1 MTTKPFRA
9 AVVQTLATLGDLDI
23 NIGLLR
29 SYTEEAVRQGARLVV
44 FPECMNTGYLFD
56 SAEHCAEL
64 AEPVNGR
71 FVQAMADLC
80 REYNIFIASGFTE
93 KNEEKNKIFNTGL
106 LLDPKGDIIVHY
118 HKQFLATHDQN
129 WFELGENGCPVVD
142 TELGRIGLLICFDG
156 RIPEITRSLALQGAE
171 IIVDMANFFAMD
183 QADMWVPARAYEN
196 GLWFVAATKAGVERS
211 IYYPGGSMIV
221 APDGNVVAKIPY
233 DTHGVV
239 TAEIDVTRA
248 QNKSWHHEGDRVLD
262 RRPDLYQLIG
272 KPVSETPLAAILDQP
287 LIPEKTVAKAAAV
300 QAHATQ
306 ELNSLEDAYDMID
319 HTAKLGVKVIVVPQ
333 HFGCSTWLPSLAEAH
348 AEAQHTDA
356 HIKRISAIA
365 KQYGCVI
372 VLPVLEAKSSKIS
385 AAAVIIGTD
394 GELLGRYQQ
403 THVEPEMKAWCV
415 PGDLLPVFDTPFG
428 RIGVLLGYDGMFPE
442 TSRVL
447 ALQGADMIA
456 WCSTWRRPH
465 DRALLT
471 VPKAEDNRI
480 FLIAANRSDCPYPG
494 GSFIVPP
501 NGFPQW
507 NLDLAAPATGRHGAV
522 MPGFMNLALSRQKF
536 MIPKVNMLRN
546 RIVSSYEPITSTTG
560 ISTDAVKVAA

>member
-1 MTTKPFRA
+1 MATAPFRA
-9 AVVQTLATLGDLDI
+9 AVVQTLAALGDLDI

-29 SYTEEAVRQGARLVV
+29 RYTEEAVRQGARLVV

-64 AEPVNGR
+64 AETVDGR

-80 REYNIFIASGFTE
+80 REHNIFIASGFTE
-93 KNEEKNKIFNTGL
+93 MNEEKNKIFNTGL

-156 RIPEITRSLALQGAE
+156 RIPEITRNLALQGAE
-171 IIVDMANFFAMD
+171 VIVDMANFFAMD

-196 GLWFVAATKAGVERS
+196 GVWFVAATKAGVERS

-221 APDGNVVAKIPY
+221 APGGEVVAKIPY

-239 TAEIDVTRA
+239 TAEIDTSKA
-248 QNKSWHHEGDRVLD
+248 QNKSWHHEGNRMLD
-262 RRPDLYQLIG
+262 RRPDLYGIIG
-272 KPVSETPLAAILDQP
+272 KPVSETPLAAILAEP
-287 LIPEKTVAKAAAV
+287 LIPEQSVAKAAAV
-300 QAHATQ
+300 QIHATSAA
-306 ELNSLEDAYDMID
+306 NSLQDAYEMID
-319 HTAKLGVKVIVVPQ
+319 HTAKLGVKVIVLPQ
-333 HFGCSTWLPSLAEAH
+333 FFASSSWLPSLAEAH
-348 AEAQHTDA
+348 VAANQSEATIQRVAT
-356 HIKRISAIA
+356 IA
-365 KQYGCVI
+365 RQYACVI
-372 VLPVLEAKSSKIS
+372 VLPLLEKRQDKIAS
-385 AAAVIIGTD
+385 TAVVIGPD
-394 GELLGRYQQ
+394 GELIGRYQQ
-403 THVEPEMKAWCV
+403 CHVEPEMKSWCV
-415 PGDLLPVFDTPFG
+415 AGNSLPVFDTPFG
-428 RIGVLLGYDGMFPE
+428 RLGVILGYDGMFPE
-442 TSRVL
+442 ASRVL

-456 WCSTWRRPH
+456 WCSAWRRPQ

-480 FLIAANRSDCPYPG
+480 FLIAANRSDAPFPG

-507 NLDLAAPATGRHGAV
+507 NLDVAAPATNRHGAV

-546 RIVSSYEPITSTTG
+546 RIVASYTPITTT
-560 ISTDAVKVAA
+560 AAAQELAA

>member
-1 MTTKPFRA
+1 MATQPFRA

-29 SYTEEAVRQGARLVV
+29 QYTEEAVRQGARLIV

-56 SAEHCAEL
+56 SADHCAEL

-80 REYNIFIASGFTE
+80 REHNVFIASGFTE
-93 KNEEKNKIFNTGL
+93 KDESKGKIFNTGL

-156 RIPEITRSLALQGAE
+156 RIPEITRSLAMQGAE

-221 APDGNVVAKIPY
+221 APTGDVVAKIPY
-233 DTHGVV
+233 DTHGVA
-239 TAEIDVTRA
+239 TAEIDVSRA
-248 QNKSWHHEGDRVLD
+248 RNKGWHHEGNRFADRQ
-262 RRPDLYQLIG
+262 PALYGLIG
-272 KPVSETPLAAILDQP
+272 KPVADTPLATILDQP
-287 LIPEKTVAKAAAV
+287 LIPEQSVAKAAAV
-300 QAHATQ
+300 QAHATTDAG
-306 ELNSLEDAYDMID
+306 SLEAAYDMID

-333 HFGCSTWLPSLAEAH
+333 FFGSASWLPTLAEAH
-348 AEAQHTDA
+348 AEAKHTA
-356 HIKRISAIA
+356 SHLAKAASIA
-365 KQYGCVI
+365 QKYGCVI
-372 VLPVLEAKSSKIS
+372 VLPVLEEKGDKIAS
-385 AAAVIIGTD
+385 VAVIIGSD
-394 GELLGRYQQ
+394 GKEIGRYQQ
-403 THVEPEMKAWCV
+403 THIEPEMKRWCV
-415 PGDLLPVFDTPFG
+415 AGDALPVFETPFG

-442 TSRVL
+442 SSRVL

-456 WCSTWRRPH
+456 WCSAWRNPL
-465 DRALLT
+465 DRKLLT

-480 FLIAANRSDCPYPG
+480 FLIAANRTDSPYPG

-507 NLDLAAPATGRHGAV
+507 DLDVAAPPTKRHGAV
-522 MPGFMNLALSRQKF
+522 MPAFMNLAMSRQKF

-546 RIVSSYEPITSTTG
+546 RIVASYDPITTEEP
-560 ISTDAVKVAA
+560 VV

>member
-1 MTTKPFRA
+1 MATQPFRA
-9 AVVQTLATLGDLDI
+9 AVVQTLATLGDLDV

-29 SYTEEAVRQGARLVV
+29 QYTEEAVRQGARLIV

-56 SAEHCAEL
+56 SADHCAEL

-80 REYNIFIASGFTE
+80 REHNVFIASGFTE
-93 KNEEKNKIFNTGL
+93 KDETKNKIFNTGL

-156 RIPEITRSLALQGAE
+156 RIPEITRSLAMQGAE

-221 APDGNVVAKIPY
+221 APTGDVVAKIPY
-233 DTHGVV
+233 DTHGVA

-248 QNKSWHHEGDRVLD
+248 RNKGWHHEGNRFSDRQ
-262 RRPDLYQLIG
+262 PSLYGLIG
-272 KPVSETPLAAILDQP
+272 KPVAETPLAAILEQP
-287 LIPEKTVAKAAAV
+287 LIPEQSVAKAAAV
-300 QAHATQ
+300 QAHATS
-306 ELNSLEDAYDMID
+306 ETGSLEAAFDMID

-333 HFGCSTWLPSLAEAH
+333 FFGSTTWLPTLAEAH
-348 AEAQHTDA
+348 AEAQRSA
-356 HIKRISAIA
+356 SHISKVSAIA

-372 VLPVLEAKSSKIS
+372 VLPVLEEKGAKIASV
-385 AAAVIIGTD
+385 AVVIGTD
-394 GELLGRYQQ
+394 GKELGRYQQ
-403 THVEPEMKAWCV
+403 SHIEPEMKSWCIA
-415 PGDLLPVFDTPFG
+415 GNELPVFETPFG
-428 RIGVLLGYDGMFPE
+428 RLGVLLGYDGMFPE

-456 WCSTWRRPH
+456 WCSAWRNPL
-465 DRALLT
+465 DRKLLT

-480 FLIAANRSDCPYPG
+480 FLIAANRTDSPYPG

-507 NLDLAAPATGRHGAV
+507 DLDVAAPPTKRHGAV
-522 MPGFMNLALSRQKF
+522 MPAFMNLALSRQKF

-546 RIVSSYEPITSTTG
+546 RIVASYDPITAEEPA
-560 ISTDAVKVAA
+560 I

>member
-1 MTTKPFRA
+1 MATAPFRA
-9 AVVQTLATLGDLDI
+9 AVVQTLAALGDLDI

-29 SYTEEAVRQGARLVV
+29 RYTEEAVRQGARLVV

-56 SAEHCAEL
+56 SAAHCAEL
-64 AEPVNGR
+64 AEPVHGR

-80 REYNIFIASGFTE
+80 REHNIFIASGFTE

-156 RIPEITRSLALQGAE
+156 RIPEITRNLALQGAE
-171 IIVDMANFFAMD
+171 VIVDMANFFAMD

-196 GLWFVAATKAGVERS
+196 GVWFVAATKAGVERS

-221 APDGNVVAKIPY
+221 APGGEVVAKIPY

-239 TAEIDVTRA
+239 TAEIDPAKA
-248 QNKSWHHEGDRVLD
+248 QNKSWHHEGDRMQD
-262 RRPDLYQLIG
+262 RRPGLYGIIG
-272 KPVSETPLAAILDQP
+272 KPVSETPLAAILAQP
-287 LIPEKTVAKAAAV
+287 LIPEQSVAKAAAV
-300 QAHATQ
+300 QIHATTAA
-306 ELNSLEDAYDMID
+306 NSIEDAYDMID
-319 HTAKLGVKVIVVPQ
+319 HTAKLGVKVIVLPQ
-333 HFGCSTWLPSLAEAH
+333 FFASSSWLPSLAEAH
-348 AEAQHTDA
+348 TAAGRSDA
-356 HIKRISAIA
+356 AIQRVA
-365 KQYGCVI
+365 TIARQYGCVI
-372 VLPVLEAKSSKIS
+372 VLPLLEKRQDKIAS
-385 AAAVIIGTD
+385 TAVIIGPD
-394 GELLGRYQQ
+394 GELIGRYQQ
-403 THVEPEMKAWCV
+403 THVEPEMKSWCV
-415 PGDLLPVFDTPFG
+415 AGTELPVFDTPFG
-428 RIGVLLGYDGMFPE
+428 RLGVLLGYDGMFPE
-442 TSRVL
+442 ASRVL
-447 ALQGADMIA
+447 ALQGVDMIA
-456 WCSTWRRPH
+456 WCSAWRRPQ

-480 FLIAANRSDCPYPG
+480 FLIAANRSDAPYPG

-507 NLDLAAPATGRHGAV
+507 NLDIAAPATNRHGAV

-546 RIVSSYEPITSTTG
+546 RIVASYTPITAGNS
-560 ISTDAVKVAA
+560 VATQELAA

>member
-1 MTTKPFRA
+1 MATQPFRA

-29 SYTEEAVRQGARLVV
+29 QYTKEAVRQGARLIV

-56 SAEHCAEL
+56 SADHCAEL

-80 REYNIFIASGFTE
+80 REHNVFIASGFTE
-93 KNEEKNKIFNTGL
+93 KDESKGKIFNTGL

-156 RIPEITRSLALQGAE
+156 RIPEITRSLAMQGAE

-221 APDGNVVAKIPY
+221 APTGDVIAKIPY
-233 DTHGVV
+233 DTHGVA
-239 TAEIDVTRA
+239 TAEIDVSRA
-248 QNKSWHHEGDRVLD
+248 RNKGWHHEGNRFADRQ
-262 RRPDLYQLIG
+262 PALYGLIG
-272 KPVSETPLAAILDQP
+272 KPVTDTPLAAILDQP
-287 LIPEKTVAKAAAV
+287 LIPEQSVAKAAAV
-300 QAHATQ
+300 QAHVTK
-306 ELNSLEDAYDMID
+306 ETGSLEAAYDMID

-333 HFGCSTWLPSLAEAH
+333 FFGSATWLPTLAEAH
-348 AEAQHTDA
+348 AEAKCTASHLA
-356 HIKRISAIA
+356 KVASIA
-365 KQYGCVI
+365 QKYGCVI
-372 VLPVLEAKSSKIS
+372 VLPVLEEKGDKIAS
-385 AAAVIIGTD
+385 VAVIIGTD
-394 GELLGRYQQ
+394 GKEIGRYQQ
-403 THVEPEMKAWCV
+403 THIEPEMKSWCIA
-415 PGDLLPVFDTPFG
+415 GDTLPVFDTPFG

-442 TSRVL
+442 SSRVL

-456 WCSTWRRPH
+456 WCSAWRNPL
-465 DRALLT
+465 DRKLLT

-480 FLIAANRSDCPYPG
+480 FLIAANRTDSPYPG

-507 NLDLAAPATGRHGAV
+507 DLDVAAPPTKRHGAV
-522 MPGFMNLALSRQKF
+522 MPAFMNLAMSRQKF

-546 RIVSSYEPITSTTG
+546 RIVASYDPITTEEP
-560 ISTDAVKVAA
+560 VV